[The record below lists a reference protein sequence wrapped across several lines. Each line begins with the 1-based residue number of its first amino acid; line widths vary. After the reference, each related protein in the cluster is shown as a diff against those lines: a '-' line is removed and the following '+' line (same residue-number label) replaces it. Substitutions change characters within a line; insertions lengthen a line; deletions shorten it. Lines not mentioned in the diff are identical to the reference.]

1 MCHKVCKLRVGS
13 AKFWCITQFLAW
25 RLLSLALVEAD
36 PRTRCPRGFLNDNEP
51 CRSQPKALLGVFSP
65 LREGSQV
72 GEIKSS
78 AVLFQDL
85 TGPCWMTTS
94 SAAFIGS
101 LTGLVNM
108 YGGGF
113 MTLASSPLNGSRKRQ
128 SINQLWCD
136 NGRGVRREAAN
147 CLSLC
152 PPLWI
157 ISRAPTWR
165 RTSGKYSTCNH

>member
-1 MCHKVCKLRVGS
+1 MCHKVRKLRVGS

-25 RLLSLALVEAD
+25 RLLSLALAAAD
-36 PRTRCPRGFLNDNEP
+36 PRTRRPRGFWMITS
-51 CRSQPKALLGVFSP
+51 RVAHSQKHFLVYFPPSVRDHKWAGSRVPPFSFKTSQDHAEWQPVRLLSLV
-65 LREGSQV
+65 LWQV
-72 GEIKSS
+72 WS
-78 AVLFQDL
+78 
-85 TGPCWMTTS
+85 TCT
-94 SAAFIGS
+94 
-101 LTGLVNM
+101 
-108 YGGGF
+108 GGF

-128 SINQLWCD
+128 GINQLWCD
-136 NGRGVRREAAN
+136 NGRGVRWEAAN